1 MNSPIATLVRRYF
14 SAYETQDRQVLEDL
28 LDERFT
34 FSSPLD
40 DRINRA
46 AYFARCWPNSRT
58 LRRFTVEKIFAD
70 GDEAFIR
77 YEAESST
84 GKNSATLNGSAFRAA
99 SSSRCRCIS
108 AATHGPPHQSPQFFP
123 PRGWPTGRPP
133 PHCFHARHAH
143 LAPCQPTRKGDSH
156 ASSVLPLF

>member
-14 SAYETQDRQVLEDL
+14 SACETQDRQVLEDL

-58 LRRFTVEKIFAD
+58 LRRFTVEKIFVD

-84 GKNSATLNGSAFRAA
+84 GKKFRNTEWFRFHNGKLVEVQVYFGRDTRPATPVPALVPVARMADWPATAA
-99 SSSRCRCIS
+99 L
-108 AATHGPPHQSPQFFP
+108 FP
-123 PRGWPTGRPP
+123 R
-133 PHCFHARHAH
+133 
-143 LAPCQPTRKGDSH
+143 
-156 ASSVLPLF
+156 